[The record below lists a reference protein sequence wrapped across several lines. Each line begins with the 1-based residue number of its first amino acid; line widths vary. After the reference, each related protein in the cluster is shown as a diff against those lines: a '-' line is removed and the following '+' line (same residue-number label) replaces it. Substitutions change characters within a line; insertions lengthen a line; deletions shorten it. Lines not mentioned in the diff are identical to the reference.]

1 MSVPIYLDNAAT
13 SWPKPPSVGAAII
26 RYLDQVG
33 ANPGRSGHSLSI
45 KAGRIV
51 DSARESLSELFH
63 IDNPLRIVF
72 GSNGTEA
79 LNLALCGLLRP
90 GDHAITSS
98 MEHNSVMR
106 PLRHLEKEGVEL
118 TIVPCKPDGT
128 LDCSLIEAAIRP
140 NTVLI
145 ALNHASNV
153 VGTLLPIAA
162 VGHIAREHHL
172 LMLVDT
178 ASTAGAIPINMD
190 RDCIDLLAFTGHKS
204 LLGPTGTGGLVIGER
219 VDISRLRPLKRG
231 GTGSRS
237 ESEEQP
243 EVLPDRYESGT
254 LNVMGLAGLDAG
266 VRWILERGIDSV
278 RAHHLEM
285 TRSFIGGLAD
295 ISGVTVY
302 GTLDSRQQVGT
313 VSFNIDG
320 VSPSEAGF
328 YLDEEFDIQCRVG
341 LHCAPAAHQT
351 IGTFPVGTVR
361 FAPGI
366 FTSTGDLMRVL
377 DAVEQIAR
385 RAR

>member
-1 MSVPIYLDNAAT
+1 
-13 SWPKPPSVGAAII
+13 
-26 RYLDQVG
+26 
-33 ANPGRSGHSLSI
+33 
-45 KAGRIV
+45 
-51 DSARESLSELFH
+51 
-63 IDNPLRIVF
+63 
-72 GSNGTEA
+72 
-79 LNLALCGLLRP
+79 
-90 GDHAITSS
+90 
-98 MEHNSVMR
+98 MR

-145 ALNHASNV
+145 ALNHASN
-153 VGTLLPIAA
+153 

>member
-1 MSVPIYLDNAAT
+1 VSSHIYLDNAAT
-13 SWPKPPSVGAAII
+13 SWPKPPSVGAAIT
-26 RYLDQVG
+26 RYLEQVG

-106 PLRHLEKEGVEL
+106 PLRHLEKEGMAL
-118 TIVPCKPDGT
+118 TVVPCKPDGT

-140 NTVLI
+140 NTTLI
-145 ALNHASNV
+145 GLTHASNV
-153 VGTLLPIAA
+153 IGTLLPIAA
-162 VGHIAREHHL
+162 VGHIARKHHL

-243 EVLPDRYESGT
+243 EILPDRYESGT
-254 LNVMGLAGLDAG
+254 LNIMGLAGLDAG
-266 VRWILERGIDSV
+266 VRWILGRGIDAI
-278 RAHHLEM
+278 RAHHQEM
-285 TRSFIGGLAD
+285 TQSFIGGLAD

-313 VSFNIDG
+313 VSFNING

-351 IGTFPVGTVR
+351 IGTFPIGTVR
-361 FAPGI
+361 FAPGV
-366 FTSTGDLMRVL
+366 FTSTGDLIRVL

-385 RAR
+385 RAK